1 MTLNIPIIA
10 IPILWTAICIAA
22 FFLWPY
28 ERSRGDYGFDLI
40 PIAIAVASIIAA
52 LIGWIIYLTYLAL
65 K

>member
-1 MTLNIPIIA
+1 MTIPLIA

-28 ERSRGDYGFDLI
+28 ERSRGDYCFDLV
-40 PIAIAVASIIAA
+40 PLLVAVAAIIGI
-52 LIGWIIYLTYLAL
+52 LIGWIGWLLYLVL